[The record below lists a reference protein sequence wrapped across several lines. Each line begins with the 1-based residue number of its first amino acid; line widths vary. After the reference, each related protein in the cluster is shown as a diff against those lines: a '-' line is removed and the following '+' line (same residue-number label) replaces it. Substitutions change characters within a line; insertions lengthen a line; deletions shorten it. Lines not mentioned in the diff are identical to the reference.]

1 MVVMSE
7 GGGMRSE
14 SQGCPAHALLK
25 VVMNASVT
33 DGIHDVWWIETDV
46 MRCEVAH
53 TLLCA
58 MRERCCKRLEDDV
71 QCGGLLGSREW
82 TTRCQ

>member
-25 VVMNASVT
+25 VVMNASAT
-33 DGIHDVWWIETDV
+33 DGMSCAGWIET
-46 MRCEVAH
+46 EVAH

-58 MRERCCKRLEDDV
+58 MRERCCTRLEDDV
-71 QCGGLLGSREW
+71 QCGGMLVSREW